1 MNKEEVARLMAVGL
15 MQMQIQLEI
24 TDRLKNTPYYK
35 QGFRNNLNKV
45 VSYLEGIVDIHLAVL
60 LQQTD
65 EEEIQL
71 QSQKIARI
79 VEKFID
85 VLQVKDMELIDMFLD
100 ELKAGNIAYMDGKKH
115 KKIFNSLEK
124 I

>member
-1 MNKEEVARLMAVGL
+1 MNREEVARLMAVGL

-24 TDRLKNTPYYK
+24 TDRLKNTSYYK

-45 VSYLEGIVDIHLAVL
+45 INYIEGVVDRHHELVL
-60 LQQTD
+60 RQKD

-79 VEKFID
+79 TEKFVD
-85 VLQVKDMELIDMFLD
+85 VVQSKDLELIDMFLD
-100 ELKAGNIAYMDGKKH
+100 ELLAGNIAYMDGKKH

>member
-1 MNKEEVARLMAVGL
+1 MNRDEIARLMAVGL

-24 TDRLKNTPYYK
+24 TDRLRMTTYYN
-35 QGFRNNLNKV
+35 QGFKNHLNKV
-45 VSYLEGIVDIHLAVL
+45 VDYLEKIVDKHHAVL
-60 LQQTD
+60 LQQQD

-100 ELKAGNIAYMDGKKH
+100 ELKAGNVAYMDGKKH